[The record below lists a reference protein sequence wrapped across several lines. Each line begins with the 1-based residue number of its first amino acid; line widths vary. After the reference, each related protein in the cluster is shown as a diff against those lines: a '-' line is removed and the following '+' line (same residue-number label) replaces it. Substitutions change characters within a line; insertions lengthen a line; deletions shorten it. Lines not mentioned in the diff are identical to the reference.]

1 MSLSLKLGS
10 IGLYL
15 GGKFLLPKVATGV
28 AKSFVSNSQVN
39 IYLFKAI
46 VETLERGANYVCDKV
61 YNKEARTTGVFNV
74 NYEHITPLSSVSFV
88 NFERA
93 SFCRKLFF
101 FDKSIYLY
109 MVFGKAQGQVSK
121 NQRPI

>member
-1 MSLSLKLGS
+1 MFVIKFIIKKPERRKWLS
-10 IGLYL
+10 
-15 GGKFLLPKVATGV
+15 
-28 AKSFVSNSQVN
+28 
-39 IYLFKAI
+39 
-46 VETLERGANYVCDKV
+46 
-61 YNKEARTTGVFNV
+61 TGVFNV
-74 NYEHITPLSSVSFV
+74 NYEHITPLSSVSFF

-109 MVFGKAQGQVSK
+109 MIFGKAQGQVSK